1 MTGPVYLT
9 RATLRDDVAAEAAG
23 ALLAARGEGVRS
35 LAGHHLVWTLFGDDP
50 ARKRDFLWREDEQGR
65 FYILSSRLPEDRLG
79 LFTVD
84 PPRSFAPELRP
95 GDRLRFALRV
105 NATVARRTTDDR
117 SRGKPRD
124 VVMHALHL
132 AGVPSGARAGARA
145 ALLDEVARGW
155 LAARGA
161 KHGFALSPAASRD
174 DRDEEAWESSPRD
187 PFRVIGYRAMRIPRG
202 AGAAPMR
209 IGVLDLEGELVVDDP
224 AKLVARIV
232 TGFGRA
238 RGFGCGLMLIRRAR

>member
-1 MTGPVYLT
+1 MSGPVYLT

-23 ALLAARGEGVRS
+23 ALLAARGDGVRS

-50 ARKRDFLWREDEQGR
+50 DRKRDFLWREDDRGR
-65 FYILSSRLPEDRLG
+65 FYILSARVPVDRRG
-79 LFTVD
+79 LFAID
-84 PPRSFAPELRP
+84 PPRTFAPDLRA

-124 VVMHALHL
+124 VVMHALYT
-132 AGVPSGARAGARA
+132 AGVAPGARAAARA

-155 LAARGA
+155 LASRGA
-161 KHGFALSPAASRD
+161 KHGFTLAPAPTSES
-174 DRDEEAWESSPRD
+174 DETEAWESVPRD
-187 PFRVIGYRAMRIPRG
+187 SFRVMGYRTMRVPRG
-202 AGAAPMR
+202 TGAAPIR

-224 AKLVARIV
+224 ERMVARIAS
-232 TGFGRA
+232 GFGRA
-238 RGFGCGLMLIRRAR
+238 RGFGCGLMLIRRA